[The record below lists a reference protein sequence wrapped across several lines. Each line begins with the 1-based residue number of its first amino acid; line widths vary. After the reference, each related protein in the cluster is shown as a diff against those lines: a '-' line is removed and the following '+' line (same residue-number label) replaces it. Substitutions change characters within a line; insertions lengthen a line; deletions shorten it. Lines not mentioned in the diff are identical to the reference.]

1 MENFDFIE
9 SGIVFGLDT
18 AKAMKEF
25 RHPPK
30 DFAVHGD
37 AYKFVVNFFDEYG
50 EIPSADVLQENFPTL
65 DTSAQTI
72 NIDYAV
78 DAFKNQVLYR
88 DIINVFQSQK
98 TLLQEDPKSAFSKL
112 TSGLND
118 IGIAYDEDVVAYN
131 DDSISRLEEW
141 RARYKARSVGNKML
155 GISTPLHTINN
166 TGVGWLPGE
175 MISMYARPTIG
186 KTWFCV
192 YTAATA
198 VMQGAKT
205 LLVST
210 EMPISSI
217 ALRADVIFAKM
228 LGYNISHRA
237 LRSGDVID
245 EDEYSKFLDDIN
257 EQQLFICDRIA
268 GQNSITIDSIAAL
281 VRKHS
286 PEFVVLDGAYLV
298 NSGTGR
304 KAAWEESHALFYGL
318 KNLCTAMNISMLVST
333 QATKDASDIFRPPQ
347 ADQVAFGDALL
358 RASDVV
364 LSMCLVEDNPER
376 RLIQYQKYRDAESFA
391 DTSLLHWN
399 PDVGEIHEVNPD
411 F

>member
-1 MENFDFIE
+1 MESFDFIE
-9 SGIVFGLDT
+9 SGIIFGLDT
-18 AKAMKEF
+18 AKALKEF
-25 RHPPK
+25 RHSPNN
-30 DFAVHGD
+30 FSSHGD
-37 AYKFVVNFFDEYG
+37 AYKFLVKFFDEYG
-50 EIPSADVLQENFPTL
+50 EIPSADTLQENFPTL
-65 DTSAQTI
+65 DVSAQTT
-72 NIDYAV
+72 NLDYAV

-88 DIINVFQSQK
+88 QIINVFQTQK
-98 TLLQEDPKSAFSKL
+98 TLLQEDPKTAFSKI
-112 TSGLND
+112 TAGLND
-118 IGIAYDEDVVAYN
+118 IGVAYDEDVVSYG
-131 DDSISRLEEW
+131 DDSNTRLEEW
-141 RARYKARSVGNKML
+141 KARHKARSIGNKML
-155 GISTPLHTINN
+155 GIPTPLHTINN

-175 MISMYARPTIG
+175 MISMFARPTIG
-186 KTWFCV
+186 KTWFCI
-192 YTAATA
+192 YAAATA
-198 VMQGAKT
+198 VMSGKKT

-210 EMPISSI
+210 EMPISAI
-217 ALRADVIFAKM
+217 ALRADVIFAQM
-228 LGYNISHRA
+228 LGYEISHKA
-237 LRSGDVID
+237 LRSGDSID
-245 EDEYSKFLDDIN
+245 EEEYSKFLDDIN
-257 EQQLFICDRIA
+257 EHQLFICDRIA
-268 GQNSITIDSIAAL
+268 GQNSITIESIAAL

-318 KNLCTAMNISMLVST
+318 KNLCTAMNISLFVST

-364 LSMCLVEDNPER
+364 LSMCLVEGDSER

-399 PDVGEIHEVNPD
+399 PNVGKISEVNPD

>member
-1 MENFDFIE
+1 VESFDFIE

-18 AKAMKEF
+18 AKALKEF
-25 RHPPK
+25 RHPPNN
-30 DFAVHGD
+30 FASHGD
-37 AYKFVVNFFDEYG
+37 AYKFLVKFFDDYG
-50 EIPSADVLQENFPTL
+50 EIPSADILQENFPTL
-65 DTSAQTI
+65 DLSAQTI
-72 NIDYAV
+72 NLDYAV

-88 DIINVFQSQK
+88 KIVNVFQTQK
-98 TLLQEDPKSAFSKL
+98 SLLQEDPKTAFSKI

-118 IGIAYDEDVVAYN
+118 IGIAYDEDVVSYGEGSN
-131 DDSISRLEEW
+131 SRLEEW
-141 RARYKARSVGNKML
+141 KARYKARSVGNKML
-155 GISTPLHTINN
+155 GIPTPLHTINN

-175 MISMYARPTIG
+175 MISMFARPTIG
-186 KTWFCV
+186 KTWFCI

-198 VMQGAKT
+198 VMSGKKT
-205 LLVST
+205 LFIST
-210 EMPISSI
+210 EMPISAI
-217 ALRADVIFAKM
+217 TLRADVIFAQM
-228 LGYNISHRA
+228 LGYEISHRA
-237 LRSGDVID
+237 LRSGDSID
-245 EDEYSKFLDDIN
+245 EEEYSKFLDDIN
-257 EQQLFICDRIA
+257 EHQLFICDRIS
-268 GQNSITIDSIAAL
+268 GQTSITIESIAAL

-318 KNLCTAMNISMLVST
+318 KNLCTAMNISMFVST
-333 QATKDASDIFRPPQ
+333 QANKDAADIFRPPQ

-364 LSMCLVEDNPER
+364 LSMCLVEDDSER

-399 PDVGEIHEVNPD
+399 PNVGKIYEVNPD